1 MNSSDRQLNRIDRKL
16 WNRFVRIAQP
26 YWYPTEGRGGWILFG
41 LLVLLLIFLFAV
53 LFVAVSAAVLFG
65 QQFFPEF
72 VKLTAPGLAKLVEV
86 VIASPAIYAVGLAI
100 IIPLIGFALCRNQL
114 RSRWKQWTFLAL
126 LLLLS
131 LSVNGLNVIISYVYR
146 FIDTALAEREAATFW
161 RFLFVFGG
169 VFIFG
174 TPLVVIY
181 RYIQNLLGLYWREW
195 LTNNFLNKY
204 FHNRAYYE
212 INADDR
218 IDNPD
223 QRIAEDIRSFTNTS
237 LYFLLVVLDS
247 VITLIAFTAVLWSIS
262 QTLSLVLIAYTLIG
276 TVVTAWIGKRLIGLN
291 FNQLRREADFRYG
304 LVHVR
309 DNAESIAFYRGE
321 QQESLQVGQRF
332 AEAIRNF
339 NILIGWQ
346 RNLDL
351 FTTAHNYFVRI
362 LPYMVVAPI
371 YLAGQVDFG
380 AISQAIV
387 AFSQIYSALAIVIT
401 QFERLSAFAAGI
413 NRLAV
418 FKEALEAPIAVRKPA
433 GATTIDTVEDSRIA
447 LEHLTLLT
455 PNYQRTLV
463 RDLLVTVQP
472 GEGLVIVGQSGTG
485 KSSLLRAI
493 AGLWNAGTGCIVRP
507 KLEEMLFLP
516 QRPYMILG
524 SLRSQLLYPNTN
536 REVGEDELRQVLEQ
550 VNLASLPD
558 RVGGFDVELDWADV
572 LSLGE
577 QQRLA
582 FARLLVTKPRYAIL
596 DEATSALDLKNEA
609 SLYRQLQS
617 TATVFI
623 SVGHRSSLLQYHKY
637 VLELEGDTSWRLTTV
652 EDYVPNLGAFA

>member
-1 MNSSDRQLNRIDRKL
+1 MNSSEPQLNRFDRRL

-26 YWYPTEGRGGWILFG
+26 YWYPLEQGGGWVFFG
-41 LLVLLLIFLFAV
+41 LLVVLLVFLFAF
-53 LFVAVSAAVLFG
+53 LFVAVSVVSLISQG
-65 QQFFPEF
+65 FFPEF
-72 VKLTAPGLAKLVEV
+72 VNQTASGLVKLVQA
-86 VIASPAIYAVGLAI
+86 IINSPAIYVVALAL
-100 IIPLIGFALCRNQL
+100 IIPILGFVYFRNKVQ
-114 RSRWKQWTFLAL
+114 SRWQQWSLLAL

-131 LSVNGLNVIISYVYR
+131 LSVSGLNVVISYVGR
-146 FIDTALAEREAATFW
+146 FFQTALAEKDAPTFW
-161 RFLFVFGG
+161 RFLFVYAG
-169 VFIFG
+169 VFVVG
-174 TPLVVIY
+174 TPIVVIY
-181 RYIQNLLGLYWREW
+181 RYIQRLLGLNWREW
-195 LTNNFLNKY
+195 LTKNFLTKY
-204 FHNRAYYE
+204 FSDRAYYE
-212 INADDR
+212 INFNEK

-223 QRIAEDIRSFTNTS
+223 QRISEDIRSFTSTILS
-237 LYFLLVVLDS
+237 FLLIILS
-247 VITLIAFTAVLWSIS
+247 SIINIISFTGILWSIS
-262 QTLSLVLIAYTLIG
+262 KLLSGVLIVYAVLG
-276 TVVTAWIGKRLIGLN
+276 TVVTIVIGKRLIGLN
-291 FNQLRREADFRYG
+291 FNQLRKEADFRYG

-321 QQESLQVGQRF
+321 DQESNSVRGRF
-332 AEAIRNF
+332 AEVLRNF
-339 NILIGWQ
+339 FFLIGWQ
-346 RNLDL
+346 RNLDF
-351 FTTAHNYFVRI
+351 FTTGYGYLVIIVPSLF
-362 LPYMVVAPI
+362 VAPR
-371 YLAGQVDFG
+371 YFAGEIDFG
-380 AISQAIV
+380 AITQAGFAFDRVLDALSIV
-387 AFSQIYSALAIVIT
+387 VSE
-401 QFERLSAFAAGI
+401 FERLSLFAAGV
-413 NRLAV
+413 NRLAT
-418 FKEALEAPIAVRKPA
+418 FADAIETPTAARQP
-433 GATTIDTVEDSRIA
+433 GATVIDTMEDSRIA